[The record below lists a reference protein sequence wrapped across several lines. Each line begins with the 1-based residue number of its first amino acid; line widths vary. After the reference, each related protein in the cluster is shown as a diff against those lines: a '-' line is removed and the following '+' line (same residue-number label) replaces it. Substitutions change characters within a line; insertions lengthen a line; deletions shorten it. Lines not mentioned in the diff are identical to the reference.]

1 MDSPL
6 MNRLRHLPKDCDEQ
20 REILRLLDCHFM
32 STAMLRI
39 SQTPAEQRV
48 VLEQQ
53 ILNILETR
61 AKQPTA

>member
-1 MDSPL
+1 
-6 MNRLRHLPKDCDEQ
+6 MNRLRELPKDSDEQ

-48 VLEQQ
+48 ELEEQ
-53 ILNILETR
+53 IVHILKMQGKRPEVR
-61 AKQPTA
+61 